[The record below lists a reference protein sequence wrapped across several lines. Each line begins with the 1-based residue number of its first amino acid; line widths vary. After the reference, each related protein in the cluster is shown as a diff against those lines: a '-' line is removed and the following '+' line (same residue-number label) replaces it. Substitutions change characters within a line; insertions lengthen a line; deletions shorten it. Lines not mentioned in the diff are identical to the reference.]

1 MIDIDEME
9 RIVKAGDRYGHFA
22 QGAILALI
30 AEVRA
35 LREDAGLHGARI
47 ERYSIPKSGVE
58 IIRADQRTGPAKW
71 KVFKE
76 GYCLAKSGDWEYEPM
91 PSSRTDDFIER
102 CRFDS
107 AQEAITA
114 ARGAK

>member
-35 LREDAGLHGARI
+35 LREDKARLDFYEANLESDRSREGIYSVWLEHGWGQEFTANSFR
-47 ERYSIPKSGVE
+47 
-58 IIRADQRTGPAKW
+58 
-71 KVFKE
+71 
-76 GYCLAKSGDWEYEPM
+76 
-91 PSSRTDDFIER
+91 
-102 CRFDS
+102 
-107 AQEAITA
+107 EAIDH